1 MFPSEDFLQKFL
13 PRVFKLRG
21 MSDVALIVLNSE
33 WRPLETLPNKVT
45 LILDISMQI
54 LLNV

>member
-1 MFPSEDFLQKFL
+1 
-13 PRVFKLRG
+13 

-33 WRPLETLPNKVT
+33 WGPLETLSNKVT

-54 LLNV
+54 LLNF